1 MEGGYQSR
9 FGLGHLI
16 SGREGIILEH
26 KIFNTAS
33 FIFFIL
39 SGAIAVSALVT
50 GSSIGMPLSLSLI
63 SLVFLLIYY
72 EARVRQRFVISS
84 RIFVLL
90 TLIFN
95 DIAWCWS
102 IVQTPA
108 ANYFFILIIVLD
120 LTILKVK
127 DHLGFIAIALF
138 NLFLVD
144 YLAFTWPEAFL
155 NNYSESFELMFPF
168 KGHGRLASL
177 VILLSV
183 VLFFFK
189 KNYERERIISK
200 QRSRQ
205 LLNANAALDH
215 RNQHLESMARMVSH
229 NLRSPMAGLK
239 MILSLYDRMDT
250 PDKKEALMENFK
262 EGANVLFDMVDDLSK
277 IMMDYRELVKEMEEL
292 SLEKRLIVVKKQ
304 LNQQILKSGATIVHD
319 FSEYPTIYYSRYFL
333 ESIYLNLIS
342 NAIKYSRDE
351 VPPIIALKSYVEE
364 GKVMLSVSDN
374 GIGIDMKDNGQKMF
388 QMYKTF
394 HNKKDVESRGIG
406 LFMTKNQVEM
416 IGGKINVESK
426 VGEGT
431 TFYLE
436 LYRL

>member
-1 MEGGYQSR
+1 MEGNFQSR
-9 FGLGHLI
+9 FGLGRLI
-16 SGREGIILEH
+16 SGREEIILEH

-39 SGAIAVSALVT
+39 SGTIAITALAT
-50 GSSIGMPLSLSLI
+50 GSSIVMPFSLSLI
-63 SLVFLLIYY
+63 SIIFLLIYY
-72 EARVRQRFVISS
+72 EARIKQRFVISS

-102 IVQTPA
+102 IIQTPA

-127 DHLGFIAIALF
+127 DHIGFIAIAIV

-144 YLAFTWPEAFL
+144 FLAFNWPETFL
-155 NNYSESFELMFPF
+155 NGYSSSVELMFPF

-177 VILLSV
+177 AILLSV

-189 KNYERERIISK
+189 KNYERERTISK
-200 QRSRQ
+200 IRSRQ
-205 LLNANAALDH
+205 LQNANAALDN

-250 PDKKEALMENFK
+250 PDKKEDLMENFK
-262 EGANVLFDMVDDLSK
+262 EGATVLFDMVDDLSK
-277 IMMDYRELVKEMEEL
+277 IMMDYRELVKDMEEI
-292 SLEKRLIVVKKQ
+292 SLEKRLAVVKKQ
-304 LNQQILKSGATIVHD
+304 LNQQILESGATIVHD
-319 FSEYPTIYYSRYFL
+319 FSKQPTVYYSRYFL

-342 NAIKYSRDE
+342 NALKYSRDG
-351 VPPIIALKSYVEE
+351 VPPLITIKSFVEK
-364 GKVMLSVSDN
+364 GRVMLSFSDN
-374 GIGIDMKDNGQKMF
+374 GIGIDLNENGQKVF

-394 HNKKDVESRGIG
+394 HDKKGVDSRGIG

-416 IGGKINVESK
+416 LGGKIKVESTLGK
-426 VGEGT
+426 GT
-431 TFYLE
+431 TFFLE